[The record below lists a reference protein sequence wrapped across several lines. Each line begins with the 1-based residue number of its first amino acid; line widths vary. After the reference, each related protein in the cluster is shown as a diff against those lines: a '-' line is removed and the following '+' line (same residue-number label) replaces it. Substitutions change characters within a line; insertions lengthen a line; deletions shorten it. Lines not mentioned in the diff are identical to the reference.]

1 MKIGRFL
8 YKHLLLLLITGLV
21 LASQTLAQTTN
32 RAALVVSFGGGQ
44 VETACVEFSE
54 PEITG
59 LEVLQRAGLN
69 VEAQVQGLGAAVC
82 RIDGTGCPG
91 DNCFCQCTGGGACR
105 FWNYWHLVNGQWQ
118 FSQVGGSIYPVQN
131 GAVEG
136 WSWGISSPGG
146 EGEQPPVYTFDQ
158 VCAPLATDT
167 PVPTNTAVS
176 PTSTPV
182 PPTTTAVPAPQID
195 FHADATTVIAGT
207 CTVLRW
213 NLEYITAVFLND
225 IGVEGH
231 GSQEVCP
238 AQTATY
244 TLRVVHPRGEES
256 RQITVSVIMPTAT
269 IALPTSVVG
278 QQIALS
284 PATATALPSA
294 VSPTTSTSLSTATTA
309 VNPTESAV
317 LTPQATATREF
328 VQVIVPLLPTVTE
341 AATAVA
347 ILPPL
352 TVEATQPPAE
362 APAIPP
368 NQWLS
373 YAIFGV
379 IVLGLGAMLLL
390 AKR

>member
-118 FSQVGGSIYPVQN
+118 FSQVGGGIYPVQN

-158 VCAPLATDT
+158 VCAPPVTDT
-167 PVPTNTAVS
+167 PIPTDTVVPTNT
-176 PTSTPV
+176 PL
-182 PPTTTAVPAPQID
+182 PPTATAVPAPQID
-195 FHADATTVIAGT
+195 FHADATTVTAGT

-225 IGVEGH
+225 IGVEGR

-238 AQTATY
+238 AQTETY

-256 RQITVSVIMPTAT
+256 RQITISVIVPTAT
-269 IALPTSVVG
+269 IVLPTAVAG

-284 PATATALPSA
+284 PATATALSSA
-294 VSPTTSTSLSTATTA
+294 VSPTTSTSLPTATIA
-309 VNPTESAV
+309 VSTTETV
-317 LTPQATATREF
+317 VPTPQATATHEF
-328 VQVIVPLLPTVTE
+328 VQIIVPLLPTVTE

-347 ILPPL
+347 ILPPP
-352 TVEATQPPAE
+352 TAAATQPPAE
-362 APAIPP
+362 APAIAP
-368 NQWLS
+368 NQWLG
-373 YAIFGV
+373 YAIFGM
-379 IVLGLGAMLLL
+379 IVFGLGAMLLL